1 MLVYTT
7 KMRNMSIEEWI
18 KEREQRGHMT
28 FYVSEIQETFN
39 ERSIKGINTELQRLS
54 NRGRIISVYRGF

>member
-1 MLVYTT
+1 MSQKSSNSKLLMLVYTT

-28 FYVSEIQETFN
+28 FYVSEIPQFPPPSKHL
-39 ERSIKGINTELQRLS
+39 RW
-54 NRGRIISVYRGF
+54 

>member
-28 FYVSEIQETFN
+28 FYVSEIPQFHPEQAFEMVKSTFID
-39 ERSIKGINTELQRLS
+39 RMS
-54 NRGRIISVYRGF
+54 GRRD